1 MLKIKFKL
9 KDNFSNPEIKFHVWR
24 DSGDFVVRGEGRA
37 EEKETGWKMKREVYV
52 EE

>member
-9 KDNFSNPEIKFHVWR
+9 KDNFSNPE
-24 DSGDFVVRGEGRA
+24 FVVRGEGRA